1 MKDSEL
7 LMRVSLDPA
16 VMAGKPVVKGTR
28 LSVERVLNLLAHGM
42 TPAEIL
48 DEYDGLEL
56 EDIQACFAIRQQVSS
71 EQRFHAAGRK
81 AGVVLWF
88 LVDKHLAN

>member
-48 DEYDGLEL
+48 DEYDGLEP
-56 EDIQACFAIRQQVSS
+56 EDVQACLLFASNSLQSND
-71 EQRFHAAGRK
+71 FTP
-81 AGVVLWF
+81 
-88 LVDKHLAN
+88 LVAKPE

>member
-56 EDIQACFAIRQQVSS
+56 EDIQACLLFASKSLQSS
-71 EQRFHAAGRK
+71 VFM
-81 AGVVLWF
+81 L
-88 LVDKHLAN
+88 LVAKPE